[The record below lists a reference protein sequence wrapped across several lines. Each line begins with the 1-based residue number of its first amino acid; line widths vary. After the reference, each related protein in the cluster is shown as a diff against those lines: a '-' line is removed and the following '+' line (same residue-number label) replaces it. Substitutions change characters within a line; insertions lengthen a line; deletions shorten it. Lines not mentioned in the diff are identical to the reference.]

1 MADTRPERRFTRI
14 DRLPPYVF
22 NITAELKM
30 AARRR
35 GEDIIDFSMGNPD
48 GATPPHIV
56 EKLCTVAQRPDTHGY
71 STSRGIPRLRRAISR
86 WYQDRYDV
94 EIDPESE
101 AIVTIGSK
109 EGLAHLMLATLDHG
123 DTVLVPNPSYPIHIY
138 GAVIAGAQ
146 VRSVPLV
153 EGVDF
158 FNELER
164 AIRES
169 YPKPKMMILGFPS
182 NPTAQ
187 CVELEFFEKVVALAK
202 RYDVLVV
209 HDLAYADIVYD
220 GWKAP
225 SIMQVPGARD
235 VAVEF
240 FTLSKSY
247 NMAGWRI
254 GFMVGNKTLVSALAR
269 IKSYHDYGTFTPLQV
284 AAIAALEG
292 DQQCVRDIA
301 EQYKRRRDVLVKGL
315 HEAGWMVEMP
325 KASMYVWA
333 KIPEPYAAMG
343 SLVNVRIIAVMSGG
357 ILFGPWVGIITG
369 VIAGIHRY
377 LIDIGGVTAIPCFI
391 TSILAGC
398 ISGWINLKIPKAQR
412 WRVGILGGMLC
423 ETLTM
428 ILVIV
433 WAPTTAL
440 GIDIVSKI
448 GIPMIL
454 GSVCIGFIV
463 LLVQSVE
470 GEKEA
475 SAARQAKLA
484 LDIANKTLPLFRH
497 VNSESLRKVCEI
509 IRDDIHADAVA
520 MTNTDHVLAYV
531 GVGEH
536 NYQNGDDFISPT
548 TRQAMNYGKIIIKNN
563 DEAHRTPEI
572 HSMLVIPLWEKG
584 VVTGTLK
591 IYYCHAHQIT
601 SSLQEMAVGL
611 SQIISTQL
619 EVSRAEQLR
628 EMANKA
634 ELRALQSKINPHFL
648 FNALNA
654 ISSSIRLNPDTAR
667 QLIFNLSRYLRY
679 NIELKDDEQIDIKK
693 ELYQIK
699 DYIAIEQARFGDKL
713 TVIYD
718 IDEEVNCCIPSLLI
732 QPLVE
737 NAIVHGIQPCKGKG
751 VVTISVAECG
761 NRVRI
766 AVRDTGHGID
776 PKVIERVEANEM
788 PGNKIGLLNVHHRVK
803 LLYGEGL
810 HIRRL
815 EPGTEIA
822 FYIPNQRTPVASQ
835 ATLLL

>member
-1 MADTRPERRFTRI
+1 MCAFLPDFGFSVHEIFDMLLAVFDRAALMLICLFFLIRI
-14 DRLPPYVF
+14 RLFRELLHKSAHTPKELLAV
-22 NITAELKM
+22 TA
-30 AARRR
+30 
-35 GEDIIDFSMGNPD
+35 IFSMFALFSTWSGVP
-48 GATPPHIV
+48 V
-56 EKLCTVAQRPDTHGY
+56 E
-71 STSRGIPRLRRAISR
+71 
-86 WYQDRYDV
+86 
-94 EIDPESE
+94 
-101 AIVTIGSK
+101 
-109 EGLAHLMLATLDHG
+109 
-123 DTVLVPNPSYPIHIY
+123 
-138 GAVIAGAQ
+138 
-146 VRSVPLV
+146 
-153 EGVDF
+153 
-158 FNELER
+158 
-164 AIRES
+164 
-169 YPKPKMMILGFPS
+169 
-182 NPTAQ
+182 
-187 CVELEFFEKVVALAK
+187 
-202 RYDVLVV
+202 
-209 HDLAYADIVYD
+209 
-220 GWKAP
+220 
-225 SIMQVPGARD
+225 
-235 VAVEF
+235 
-240 FTLSKSY
+240 
-247 NMAGWRI
+247 
-254 GFMVGNKTLVSALAR
+254 
-269 IKSYHDYGTFTPLQV
+269 
-284 AAIAALEG
+284 
-292 DQQCVRDIA
+292 
-301 EQYKRRRDVLVKGL
+301 
-315 HEAGWMVEMP
+315 
-325 KASMYVWA
+325 
-333 KIPEPYAAMG
+333 G

-369 VIAGIHRY
+369 VIAGLHRY
-377 LIDIGGVTAIPCFI
+377 LIDIGGITAIPCFI
-391 TSILAGC
+391 TSIVAGV
-398 ISGWINLKIPKAQR
+398 ISGFISRRVPKAQH
-412 WRVGILGGMLC
+412 WRAGILGGMLC

-428 ILVIV
+428 ILVVV

-440 GIDIVSKI
+440 GLDIVSKI
-448 GIPMIL
+448 GVPMIL
-454 GSVCIGFIV
+454 GTVSIGFIV
-463 LLVQSVE
+463 LLVRSVE

-497 VNSESLRKVCEI
+497 VNSESLRQVCDI
-509 IRDDIHADAVA
+509 IRRDINADAVA
-520 MTNTDHVLAYV
+520 ITNTEKVQAYV

-536 NYQNGDDFISPT
+536 NYQDNSDALSPT
-548 TRQAMNYGKIIIKNN
+548 TQQALRYGKIIIKNN

-601 SSLQEMAVGL
+601 SSLQEMAIGL

-679 NIELKDDEQIDIKK
+679 NIELNDDEQIDIKK

-718 IDEEVNCCIPSLLI
+718 IDDEVNCRVASLLI

-737 NAIVHGIQPCKGKG
+737 NAIVHGIQPCRGKG
-751 VVTISVAECG
+751 VVTISIAQSG
-761 NRVRI
+761 SRVRI

-776 PKVIERVEANEM
+776 PHIVEQLDTNEM
-788 PGNKIGLLNVHHRVK
+788 PVNKIGLVNVHHRVK

-822 FYIPNQRTPVASQ
+822 FYVPNQPPRPDA
-835 ATLLL
+835 AMLL

>member
-1 MADTRPERRFTRI
+1 MHQIFDMLLAVF
-14 DRLPPYVF
+14 DR
-22 NITAELKM
+22 
-30 AARRR
+30 AA
-35 GEDIIDFSMGNPD
+35 
-48 GATPPHIV
+48 
-56 EKLCTVAQRPDTHGY
+56 
-71 STSRGIPRLRRAISR
+71 
-86 WYQDRYDV
+86 
-94 EIDPESE
+94 
-101 AIVTIGSK
+101 
-109 EGLAHLMLATLDHG
+109 LMLICLFFLIRIRLFRELLHKAAHTPKELLG
-123 DTVLVPNPSYPIHIY
+123 VTAIFSLFALFSTWSGVP
-138 GAVIAGAQ
+138 
-146 VRSVPLV
+146 V
-153 EGVDF
+153 E
-158 FNELER
+158 
-164 AIRES
+164 
-169 YPKPKMMILGFPS
+169 
-182 NPTAQ
+182 
-187 CVELEFFEKVVALAK
+187 
-202 RYDVLVV
+202 
-209 HDLAYADIVYD
+209 
-220 GWKAP
+220 
-225 SIMQVPGARD
+225 
-235 VAVEF
+235 
-240 FTLSKSY
+240 
-247 NMAGWRI
+247 
-254 GFMVGNKTLVSALAR
+254 
-269 IKSYHDYGTFTPLQV
+269 
-284 AAIAALEG
+284 
-292 DQQCVRDIA
+292 
-301 EQYKRRRDVLVKGL
+301 
-315 HEAGWMVEMP
+315 
-325 KASMYVWA
+325 
-333 KIPEPYAAMG
+333 G

-369 VIAGIHRY
+369 IIAGTHRY
-377 LIDIGGVTAIPCFI
+377 LIDIGGVTAVPCFI
-391 TSILAGC
+391 TSIVAGVL
-398 ISGWINLKIPKAQR
+398 SGWINRKIPKAR
-412 WRVGILGGMLC
+412 HWRAGILAGMAC

-428 ILVIV
+428 TLVV
-433 WAPTTAL
+433 LWAPTTAL
-440 GIDIVSKI
+440 GLDIVSKI
-448 GIPMIL
+448 GVPMIL

-475 SAARQAKLA
+475 IAGRQAKLA
-484 LDIANKTLPLFRH
+484 LDIANKTLPLFRD
-497 VNSESLRKVCEI
+497 VNSESLRQVCDI
-509 IRDDIHADAVA
+509 IRHDINADAVA
-520 MTNTDHVLAYV
+520 ITNTARVLAYV
-531 GVGEH
+531 GVGEE
-536 NYQNGDDFISPT
+536 NYHSSDDDISPT
-548 TRQAMNYGKIIIKNN
+548 TRHAIDRGEIIIKNN

-584 VVTGTLK
+584 IVTGTLK

-718 IDEEVNCCIPSLLI
+718 IDEEVSCVIPSLLI

-766 AVRDTGHGID
+766 AVRDTGNGIAEEM
-776 PKVIERVEANEM
+776 IARVEADEM
-788 PGNKIGLLNVHHRVK
+788 PGNKIGLLNVHQRVK

-815 EPGTEIA
+815 TLGTEIA
-822 FYIPNQRTPVASQ
+822 FYVPLHAAPVAAS
-835 ATLLL
+835 ATLLP